1 MGGGVD
7 DNTHRPGSCLMNH
20 LYDFTFMITLAKQN
34 GQVILGGNASAERF
48 DIVQS
53 ISPINLG
60 LSGAQQVQVRA
71 VEYMDRLGTHLMSL
85 EPTWEIAWQISVDA
99 AKLRAVA

>member
-1 MGGGVD
+1 
-7 DNTHRPGSCLMNH
+7 
-20 LYDFTFMITLAKQN
+20 MIPLAKQN
-34 GQVILGGNASAERF
+34 GQIIFGGNASAERF
-48 DIVQS
+48 DIGQGIPPV
-53 ISPINLG
+53 NLG

-71 VEYMDRLGTHLMSL
+71 VEYMDRLGTHLMSF